1 MVQKNRRKAGG
12 KKGFLWG
19 LATAAGMMAAVWCMP
34 VTVLAENTGT
44 VKVGSAKIRAN
55 TDTSS
60 AVVGSA
66 SQGKRITLTGE
77 TKDASGVTWYQVYVD
92 ANTTGYIRADL
103 VDRNDDG
110 TLPQLTSGGG
120 SQEGGE
126 SDAAQESGGDSSQA
140 AGGAETAMDAQY
152 AMISAASAKVRSGPS
167 TNDSTVASLEKD
179 SRVVVSGQSNG
190 SDGKVWYY
198 VTFTAEDGSEKS
210 GFIRSDLLEL
220 GDMVPVPEEEA
231 PPEPDPEPEPEPSVN
246 NDYELVYQQE
256 ADGTYVWYLHDNV
269 GRTKQKLQQI
279 LDAAAQAQSVDA
291 SEDAKVLVRQRI
303 AIVALGILAGVL
315 VIVIIVMAVKLR
327 DAYYEDYEDD
337 DDDDDDEEDEEDD
350 DDAGIPSRRRR
361 VQEVEETPA
370 RRRRSAQEDTASS
383 GRRRA
388 EDAPAVRTRPTRD
401 NRKTGIR
408 EVEYQE
414 DLSENV
420 LTSSAPKRKAKNFL
434 IDDDDLEFGFLNMED
449 KD

>member
-12 KKGFLWG
+12 KKRFLWG

-34 VTVLAENTGT
+34 FTVRAENTGT

-66 SQGKRITLTGE
+66 SQGKSITLTGE

-110 TLPQLTSGGG
+110 DLPQLTSGGG
-120 SQEGGE
+120 SQGGGE
-126 SDAAQESGGDSSQA
+126 GDASQEGGDSSQSA
-140 AGGAETAMDAQY
+140 SGAETAMDAQY
-152 AMISAASAKVRSGPS
+152 ATISAGSAKVRTGPS
-167 TNDSTVASLEKD
+167 TNDSTVASLDKD

-190 SDGKVWYY
+190 GDGKVWYY

-210 GFIRSDLLEL
+210 GFIRSDLMEL
-220 GDMVPVPEEEA
+220 GEMLPVPEEEA
-231 PPEPDPEPEPEPSVN
+231 PQEPEPEPEPEPSVN

-279 LDAAAQAQSVDA
+279 LDAAAQGQSVDA

-303 AIVALGILAGVL
+303 AIVALGILSGIL

-337 DDDDDDEEDEEDD
+337 DDDDEDDDEDDEDD
-350 DDAGIPSRRRR
+350 DDEDEITPRRRR
-361 VQEVEETPA
+361 GQTIEETPA
-370 RRRRSAQEDTASS
+370 RRRRSAQEETVVS
-383 GRRRA
+383 RRRT
-388 EDAPAVRTRPTRD
+388 EDAPAARARTTRD
-401 NRKTGIR
+401 SRKPGIR

-414 DLSENV
+414 DVSDNV
-420 LTSSAPKRKAKNFL
+420 LVKSTPKRKAKNFL
-434 IDDDDLEFGFLNMED
+434 MDDDDLEFGFLNMED